1 MLNCAILRKAT
12 AILCALPPPLPVPLF
27 PTLQAEKKAKL
38 VSVMNS
44 MEDHGEV
51 ESEPQK
57 DSSIIT
63 VPLLFPPPTPPMQQ
77 QPPQPQTQPQT
88 NIKPQPSPQQ
98 QPPSFQQQQ
107 QQPTDPASPT
117 VATTPEPVSIGDG
130 DKTSPKSTDTE
141 SEYEVR
147 EASSSSWWLGV
158 DHFEIG
164 CCRSGMGNV
173 GPGVPL
179 SCRV

>member
-1 MLNCAILRKAT
+1 MLNRAILRKAT

-57 DSSIIT
+57 DNSIIT

-77 QPPQPQTQPQT
+77 QPPQPQSQPQT

-98 QPPSFQQQQ
+98 QPLPFQQQ

-117 VATTPEPVSIGDG
+117 VATTPEPVSMGDG

-147 EASSSSWWLGV
+147 EASSSSI
-158 DHFEIG
+158 DHFEMA
-164 CCRSGMGNV
+164 CCV
-173 GPGVPL
+173 GPL